1 LTKLVSRC
9 LGLFGPLDQAEGID
23 SHLIEI
29 IVGFELVEILSQP
42 YYKIIGVKY
51 FTKTVLIVT
60 LDILK
65 ISISMM
71 IMLF

>member
-1 LTKLVSRC
+1 LTKLVSRR
-9 LGLFGPLDQAEGID
+9 LGLFGLLDKAEGID
-23 SHLIEI
+23 SHQIEI
-29 IVGFELVEILSQP
+29 LVGFELVEIISQP

-60 LDILK
+60 LDILN